1 MISSYIPA
9 RPEVRKAW
17 KSPVRVRPRDA
28 VVVILLVL
36 ASVAALTWA
45 WPVLFAH
52 AANVDVARSVAI
64 SLIPLAFTLVFV
76 WVIDS
81 WEPEPGA
88 LYFVALTWGGGAA
101 VFGALFLN
109 AWSKG
114 IAPLFLPQG
123 AGEFE
128 VTAWVASYG
137 APLSEELIKGLGV
150 MIIFVAFS
158 RAFNGPADGIVYGA
172 LIGAGF
178 AFTENVL
185 YFTEYAATLS
195 NTFQVRFLDSPLSH
209 DAYTAFFGFFL
220 GFAEYSR
227 RRIMMGVWA
236 IPGLVG
242 AWVFHF
248 LNNNALGWHGMT
260 YGMYKLLNT
269 VPIALIAVVMVLYA
283 HREEKESV
291 RSGLAPFVE
300 SGQIAA
306 TELAFTMTLAER
318 RRSKEWAA
326 KRAQAK
332 GYSAD
337 SGAAAMRQMHRELL
351 KLGHLRA
358 RAIRRGTESRRSV
371 QLAQAEHLAH
381 IQKLREVFI

>member
-1 MISSYIPA
+1 MIHYPL
-9 RPEVRKAW
+9 VRADAGRTW
-17 KSPVRVRPRDA
+17 KSPVHIRPVDTLG
-28 VVVILLVL
+28 VVGLVT
-36 ASVAALTWA
+36 ASVISLTMA
-45 WPVLFAH
+45 WPVLFTH
-52 AANVDVARSVAI
+52 ANNADVARSVLI

-101 VFGALFLN
+101 IFGALFLN
-109 AWSKG
+109 AWAQAF
-114 IAPLFLPQG
+114 APLFLSPG
-123 AGEFE
+123 AGEYE
-128 VTAWVASYG
+128 ITAWVASYG

-150 MIIFVAFS
+150 IIIFATFS
-158 RAFNGPADGIVYGA
+158 RAFNGPTDGIVYGA

-185 YFTEYAATLS
+185 YFTEYSTTLS
-195 NTFQVRFLDSPLSH
+195 STFQVRFLDSPFSH
-209 DAYTAFFGFFL
+209 DAYTAFFGFFV

-227 RRIMMGVWA
+227 RRIMVVLWA

-260 YGMYKLLNT
+260 YGMYKMVNT
-269 VPIALIAVVMVLYA
+269 IPIAVIAIIMVLYA

-291 RSGLAPFVE
+291 RAGLASFVAG
-300 SGQIAA
+300 GQISP

-318 RRSKEWAA
+318 RRSKAWAA
-326 KRAQAK
+326 KRAVAK
-332 GYSAD
+332 GYSAHD
-337 SGAAAMRQMHRELL
+337 GAEAMRQLHSELL
-351 KLGHLRA
+351 RLGHLRT
-358 RAIRRGTESRRSV
+358 RAVRRGTENQRRV
-371 QLAQAEHLAH
+371 LAAQQNHLNN
-381 IQKLREVFI
+381 ITELREVFI

>member
-1 MISSYIPA
+1 MIHYPL
-9 RPEVRKAW
+9 VRADAGRTW
-17 KSPVRVRPRDA
+17 KSPVYIRPVDTLG
-28 VVVILLVL
+28 VVSLVT
-36 ASVAALTWA
+36 ASVISLTMA
-45 WPVLFAH
+45 WPVLFTH
-52 AANVDVARSVAI
+52 ANNADVARSVLI

-101 VFGALFLN
+101 IFGALFLN
-109 AWSKG
+109 AWAQAF
-114 IAPLFLPQG
+114 APLFLPPG
-123 AGEFE
+123 AGEYE
-128 VTAWVASYG
+128 ITAWVASYG

-150 MIIFVAFS
+150 IIIFATFS
-158 RAFNGPADGIVYGA
+158 RAFNGPTDGIVYGA

-185 YFTEYAATLS
+185 YFTEYSTTLS
-195 NTFQVRFLDSPLSH
+195 STFQVRFLDSPFSH
-209 DAYTAFFGFFL
+209 DAYTALFGFFV

-227 RRIMMGVWA
+227 RRIMVVLWA

-260 YGMYKLLNT
+260 YGMYKMVNT
-269 VPIALIAVVMVLYA
+269 IPIAVIAIIMVLYA

-291 RSGLAPFVE
+291 RAGLASFVAG
-300 SGQIAA
+300 GQIAP

-318 RRSKEWAA
+318 RRSKAWAA
-326 KRAQAK
+326 KRAVAK
-332 GYSAD
+332 GYSAHD
-337 SGAAAMRQMHRELL
+337 GAEAMRQLHNELL
-351 KLGHLRA
+351 QLGHLRT
-358 RAIRRGTESRRSV
+358 RAVRRGTENQRRV
-371 QLAQAEHLAH
+371 LAAQQDHLNN
-381 IQKLREVFI
+381 ITELREVFI